1 MGNEEIRNT
10 RAQKFFSDLHRVVT
24 QSQGVQNNPNDLSE
38 QINLKVSLTNIDKDS
53 QYQIQVFIFIN
64 NTNQALCSMENCQ
77 FDSSSNSFILN
88 TSIIMQYFFEREQK
102 MTFSINKLGNN
113 SKSLKL
119 ETTLGCIMG
128 SRKTTLI
135 KEIPGGDGEILN
147 VAAEKM
153 KNAEEILILN
163 LF

>member
-1 MGNEEIRNT
+1 
-10 RAQKFFSDLHRVVT
+10 
-24 QSQGVQNNPNDLSE
+24 
-38 QINLKVSLTNIDKDS
+38 
-53 QYQIQVFIFIN
+53 
-64 NTNQALCSMENCQ
+64 
-77 FDSSSNSFILN
+77 
-88 TSIIMQYFFEREQK
+88 MQYFFEREQK
-102 MTFSINKLGNN
+102 MTFSISKLGNN
-113 SKSLKL
+113 AKNLNF

-163 LF
+163 LMVNPNSNKVNFRETKNKLVFNLSSNNKPVYNSECLSDRGQFNTVKIPAGLLSNGIDLSFIDCKKR